1 LRDSGVV
8 GELRGLCEDL
18 IKLALNGRDKGNI
31 PWDSESASKAQML
44 LCEMR
49 RFFGASGEIDDDG
62 GSTVEAGASKQNFG
76 ARRKLYGGSVLV
88 SPFELESAGAV
99 EAMLLL
105 LLRRDLPLEYVKE
118 QLPALGSEFISSF
131 GRLLLS
137 TLLHGSSCDGNGICV
152 QGESEHP
159 TDVDESGNGHIGLS
173 CPLVNLLRMLQ
184 AVLQSTERLPVYLTS
199 DDGVSPGNVDA
210 LKRTFKII
218 VRRSRG
224 EDQLRELH
232 SQNLHIEPLATIG
245 LIEDLLRPLVVL
257 QWYDRPRKDLPWIQE
272 LTNRSKAGG
281 HALTYES
288 DFDSNGLIYYIG
300 SNGGT
305 CPWVNP
311 CRHNLVSVAS
321 SDGMKL
327 PYGKLEDILSRD
339 AAPRNC
345 HTKDRPNSWFA
356 LDLGVRI
363 LIRRYTLRHARGY
376 GTSALRNWELQGS
389 KDGTLWQRLTQHV
402 QDEGLGQPGS
412 CASWD
417 VPPVAGDED
426 SSKDVQGWRYVR
438 ILQTG
443 PNAAGKDYISL
454 SGFELYGV
462 ILSTYS
468 EGLGHGLEASL
479 QSATNTALRK
489 VLAKMVKGMR
499 VVRGP
504 DWKWGNQD
512 GDQPAIG
519 RVQAD
524 LTDGWVDV
532 KWENGSSNRYRMGAQ
547 GAYDLQL
554 VNGQEAVDGAD
565 AVRDSENEADNGEPD
580 SRGGNRRHVHPS
592 VQCDGCGMHPLI
604 GPRYKCAVCKDFDLC
619 ESCFNGAVHASE
631 GHPCHRIE
639 KPGASRRLVPPVP
652 CPSGVSHQHFPSDCR
667 PAQNDGFASL
677 EGRVVRQNL
686 EFLEAAFDPRRP
698 QHTRSVAQQSQP
710 SLADSS
716 ESIGE
721 AAETSP
727 PARGADAVEGEGSPN
742 GAALPRTRGQAGAD
756 NTGEPKEKDASEGLT
771 LFLSV
776 LSQQSGTAVTF
787 FSRFCF

>member
-1 LRDSGVV
+1 MRANIGAV
-8 GELRGLCEDL
+8 GELRVLCEDL
-18 IKLALNGRDKGNI
+18 MKLALNGREIGNV
-31 PWDSESASKAQML
+31 PWDPESTSKAQAL

-49 RFFGASGEIDDDG
+49 RFFGACGEIEEDAH
-62 GSTVEAGASKQNFG
+62 SAVESRADKHKVVT
-76 ARRKLYGGSVLV
+76 RRKLYGGSVLV

-105 LLRRDLPLEYVKE
+105 LLRRDIAPESIKE
-118 QLPALGSEFISSF
+118 QLPSLGSGLISSQ

-137 TLLHGSSCDGNGICV
+137 TLLHGPNLDEGCNG
-152 QGESEHP
+152 GEGETERSTEA
-159 TDVDESGNGHIGLS
+159 DENGHNHTGVS

-199 DDGVSPGNVDA
+199 DDSVGPGSVDA
-210 LKRTFKII
+210 LKRCFKI
-218 VRRSRG
+218 VVKRSRG
-224 EDQLRELH
+224 EDQLRELNG
-232 SQNLHIEPLATIG
+232 QTLHIEPLATIG
-245 LIEDLLRPLVVL
+245 LVEDLLRPLVIL

-272 LTNRSKAGG
+272 LSARSKSGG
-281 HALTYES
+281 HVFAYAS
-288 DFDSNGLIYYIG
+288 DFDSNGLMFYIG

-311 CRHNLVSVAS
+311 CRHNLVAVAS
-321 SDGMKL
+321 SDGVKL

-339 AAPRNC
+339 ASPRNC
-345 HTKDRPNSWFA
+345 HTKDKPHSWFA
-356 LDLGVRI
+356 VDLGVRI
-363 LIRRYTLRHARGY
+363 LVRRYTLRHARGY

-389 KDGTLWQRLTQHV
+389 KDGALWHRLIQHV
-402 QDEGLGQPGS
+402 QDESLGQPGS
-412 CASWD
+412 CASWE
-417 VPPVAGDED
+417 VPPVPGDED
-426 SSKDVQGWRYVR
+426 SPRDTQGWRYIR

-462 ILSTYS
+462 VLSTYS
-468 EGLGHGLEASL
+468 EGLGHGLETTLNTAN
-479 QSATNTALRK
+479 NTALRK
-489 VLAKMVKGMR
+489 ILAKMVKGMR

-504 DWKWGNQD
+504 DWKWGHQD
-512 GDQPAIG
+512 GDPPGVG

-554 VNGQEAVDGAD
+554 ENSQDSVEGAD
-565 AVRDSENEADNGEPD
+565 ALRDAENEADNGEPED
-580 SRGGNRRHVHPS
+580 RGGNRRHVHPS

-639 KPGASRRLVPPVP
+639 RPGASRRLVPPVP
-652 CPSGVSHQHFPSDCR
+652 CPAGMSQQHFPSEVR
-667 PAQNDGFASL
+667 PAQNDGFANL

-698 QHTRSVAQQSQP
+698 QQTRSVAQQSQHA
-710 SLADSS
+710 LADSS
-716 ESIGE
+716 EGVGDASE
-721 AAETSP
+721 VSS
-727 PARGADAVEGEGSPN
+727 PARGADGSEGDGSPN
-742 GAALPRTRGQAGAD
+742 GSSLSRTRPGTD
-756 NTGEPKEKDASEGLT
+756 NKSASKENQPSEGLT
-771 LFLSV
+771 LFISV
-776 LSQQSGTAVTF
+776 VSQQSG
-787 FSRFCF
+787 RI